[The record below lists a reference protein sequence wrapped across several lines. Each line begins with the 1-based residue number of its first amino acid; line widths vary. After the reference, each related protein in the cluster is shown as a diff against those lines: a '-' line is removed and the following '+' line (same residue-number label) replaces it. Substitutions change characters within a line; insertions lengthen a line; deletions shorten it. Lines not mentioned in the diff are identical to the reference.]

1 VTAVERVVDVL
12 GRLRRDVWL
21 ALRRLA
27 RAPGFTLFAV
37 ATLGF
42 GIGSTT
48 VAYSVIYSGI
58 WQSDGIADPERLA
71 FITRSNSMNRASPAS
86 VSEDDVAAI
95 RSGAQSFASV
105 GAYTS
110 FGTSFIGPAGTELAA
125 CQLVSG
131 ELFPMMGIQPVVG
144 RFLGPADDQPGAP
157 AAAVISEAMWRRQYA
172 GDSKIVGRRF
182 TLGSTVFEIVGVA
195 PEGFTGPQHMPF
207 REIGA
212 WVPLSFAPAIDG
224 TRGDDARVRRA
235 RAWLFAVV
243 RLAPGVEFAKANA
256 ELALLADRQDRMMPL
271 PPIPAAAGQPDAA
284 NRRLWLATPVR
295 SGLRATDT
303 NAGILIILLPGIV
316 LLVACSNL
324 ANLVLSRGLARRH
337 DLAVRR
343 ALGATRWR
351 LMVDGLV
358 EVAVVCGLGVAAGL
372 LIAQALL
379 VGGLTLLHDAI
390 AAFAPSL
397 EISLRLV
404 PTAFGAAAAAGVL
417 SVAIAGLVPMLQLSR
432 GAANAALSVD
442 TPDRSLPRWRGRGGL
457 IAAQVAV
464 SVGLFLITVIAVR
477 GVISE
482 TRGRGT
488 GEARL
493 EVDAVS
499 AAVIPFN
506 YQGVNDQRARETTDA
521 VIRELRRS
529 PRVAAAGA
537 GSNWPFMGSVN
548 FSRRSWT
555 MLTTPDRP
563 FAPGRTIG
571 VDTRMVTAT
580 PDLFRAVGLA
590 AQSGRLFTDDDG
602 QGAPPVVVLNR
613 AAADRLA
620 SASMVGREVQ
630 YLLDTARYTRTS
642 GKPTTVTVVGVVD
655 DGERDGRGV
664 PQSVI
669 YLPASQQFDP
679 GLVII
684 ARAADGDAA
693 SVVQPL
699 RSAIRTVDST
709 IATTY
714 VGPAGL
720 LTGGGMVAVRIMVGL
735 AATLSAFA
743 LFLAMSG
750 LYAVLSYVVAQ
761 RSREMGVRIA
771 LGADRRRILLMVLR
785 GGLWPVI
792 RGVVLGLGA
801 AALVRKLMQ
810 MYFTFELSAIDPMAF
825 ALAALPIL
833 VAGVAACYL
842 PARRAS
848 RVDPNVALRH
858 L

>member
-1 VTAVERVVDVL
+1 
-12 GRLRRDVWL
+12 
-21 ALRRLA
+21 
-27 RAPGFTLFAV
+27 
-37 ATLGF
+37 
-42 GIGSTT
+42 
-48 VAYSVIYSGI
+48 
-58 WQSDGIADPERLA
+58 
-71 FITRSNSMNRASPAS
+71 
-86 VSEDDVAAI
+86 
-95 RSGAQSFASV
+95 
-105 GAYTS
+105 
-110 FGTSFIGPAGTELAA
+110 
-125 CQLVSG
+125 
-131 ELFPMMGIQPVVG
+131 
-144 RFLGPADDQPGAP
+144 
-157 AAAVISEAMWRRQYA
+157 
-172 GDSKIVGRRF
+172 
-182 TLGSTVFEIVGVA
+182 
-195 PEGFTGPQHMPF
+195 
-207 REIGA
+207 
-212 WVPLSFAPAIDG
+212 
-224 TRGDDARVRRA
+224 
-235 RAWLFAVV
+235 
-243 RLAPGVEFAKANA
+243 
-256 ELALLADRQDRMMPL
+256 
-271 PPIPAAAGQPDAA
+271 
-284 NRRLWLATPVR
+284 
-295 SGLRATDT
+295 
-303 NAGILIILLPGIV
+303 
-316 LLVACSNL
+316 
-324 ANLVLSRGLARRH
+324 
-337 DLAVRR
+337 
-343 ALGATRWR
+343 
-351 LMVDGLV
+351 
-358 EVAVVCGLGVAAGL
+358 
-372 LIAQALL
+372 
-379 VGGLTLLHDAI
+379 
-390 AAFAPSL
+390 
-397 EISLRLV
+397 
-404 PTAFGAAAAAGVL
+404 
-417 SVAIAGLVPMLQLSR
+417 
-432 GAANAALSVD
+432 
-442 TPDRSLPRWRGRGGL
+442 
-457 IAAQVAV
+457 
-464 SVGLFLITVIAVR
+464 
-477 GVISE
+477 
-482 TRGRGT
+482 
-488 GEARL
+488 
-493 EVDAVS
+493 
-499 AAVIPFN
+499 
-506 YQGVNDQRARETTDA
+506 
-521 VIRELRRS
+521 
-529 PRVAAAGA
+529 
-537 GSNWPFMGSVN
+537 
-548 FSRRSWT
+548 
-555 MLTTPDRP
+555 
-563 FAPGRTIG
+563 
-571 VDTRMVTAT
+571 
-580 PDLFRAVGLA
+580 VGLA

-613 AAADRLA
+613 AAANRLA